1 MSLNIKGEYMKILYS
16 GNYCGSDYLSHIN
29 ETHDYSN
36 ATAQEKVEGII
47 LEGLNMQNN
56 IDITAISSVQVTS
69 YPKHRKLF
77 WPLRFNNKNN
87 LSLIH
92 IPFINILVIKQL
104 IIMFSS
110 FIFALTWF
118 LRNWRQR
125 DKVFLSYSTNIPVV
139 LPCILLSKIFSTKS
153 VIIVSE
159 IPKHR
164 IFRGQESNLRKILL
178 NFWITT
184 ATKLHNWFDGYVVL
198 TDAMNEEINLK
209 EKPSIRIEGM
219 VRKEQEIEFSERK
232 TKKFTGDNQ
241 IFLYSGTLDEKYGID
256 TLLSAFTGI
265 KDQNLNLW
273 IVGSGENEEEL
284 RKTYE
289 GDKRIK
295 FFGRINNSQVTE
307 MQKQVHF
314 LLNPRP
320 TSEEFTKYSFP
331 SKTLE
336 YMVSG
341 TPTITTKLSG
351 IPLDYNQYLL
361 FFEDESVLGIRNTL
375 IQMTNLSI
383 EKQILIGNK
392 ARSFVLTNKNN
403 STQCRKIIEML
414 KTLVVTVE

>member
-1 MSLNIKGEYMKILYS
+1 MKILYS

-29 ETHDYSN
+29 GTHDFSN
-36 ATAQEKVEGII
+36 ATAQEKVEGVI
-47 LEGLNMQNN
+47 LEGLSMQKN
-56 IDITAISSVQVTS
+56 IDITAISSIQVSS
-69 YPKHRKLF
+69 YPRHRKIF
-77 WPLRFNNKNN
+77 WPLRFYKNNK
-87 LSLIH
+87 LALIH
-92 IPFINILVIKQL
+92 IPFVNILVIKQL
-104 IIMFSS
+104 ISMFSS

-118 LRNWRQR
+118 FKNWRQR

-139 LPCILLSKIFSTKS
+139 LPCILLAKIFSTKS
-153 VIIVSE
+153 VVIVSE
-159 IPKHR
+159 IPKYR
-164 IFRGQESNLRKILL
+164 IFRGQKSALRKILL

-184 ATKLHNWFDGYVVL
+184 ATKLHDWFDGYVVL

-219 VRKEQEIEFSERK
+219 VKKEQEIEYSK
-232 TKKFTGDNQ
+232 KQINKFTEDKR

-265 KDQNLNLW
+265 KNQNINLW
-273 IVGSGENEEEL
+273 IVGSGENEEKL
-284 RKTYE
+284 RNSYK

-295 FFGRINNSQVTE
+295 FFGRINNNQVIE

-375 IQMTNLSI
+375 IQMINLSI
-383 EKQILIGNK
+383 DQQILLGRK
-392 ARSFVLTNKNN
+392 ARFFVLTNKNN
-403 STQCRKIIEML
+403 STQCEKIISLL
-414 KTLVVTVE
+414 KTLVITVE